1 MWSFRSLALF
11 LSVFV
16 VITFH
21 SHAAKKE
28 PTLGERVEQL
38 TASTLSSKNY
48 GIIKLNTDKFRQ
60 FVKQVPRNY
69 SMVVMFTALSPQ
81 RGCGICG
88 VASEE
93 FSILSNSWRYS
104 ASFSNKLFF
113 ARVDFDDAPDVFNQM
128 KLNTAP
134 VFVHFPA
141 KGKHKKVDTLDIER
155 VGFSAESIGRWVTE
169 RTEIQIRVFRPPN
182 YMGLLGLLLLLV
194 FVVGL
199 LYFRKN
205 NLEFLYSSTTWGLA
219 ALTFVLVMTS
229 GQMWNHIRGP
239 PFIHKTREGA
249 VAYIHGSSQGQF
261 VVETYLV
268 AMLYGCVTLGMILMT
283 VAAKSKEDSSKRR
296 IMALIGLGMVSIF
309 FSLLLSVFRNKAGG
323 YPYSFLFK

>member
-1 MWSFRSLALF
+1 LMLYSGLI
-11 LSVFV
+11 FV
-16 VITFH
+16 VIFH
-21 SHAAKKE
+21 CNAAKKE
-28 PTLGERVEQL
+28 LTLSERVEQL
-38 TASTLSSKNY
+38 TTATSAAKPY
-48 GIIKLNTDKFRQ
+48 GIVKLNAEKFRQ
-60 FVKQVPRNY
+60 YVKSVPRNY
-69 SMVVMFTALSPQ
+69 SMVVMFTALSPA

-93 FSILSNSWRYS
+93 FTILANSWKYS
-104 ASFSNKLFF
+104 TGFSNKLFF
-113 ARVDFDDAPDVFNQM
+113 GRVDFDDAPDVFNQM

-134 VFVHFPA
+134 VFIHFPA
-141 KGKHKKVDTLDIER
+141 KGKNKKIDTLDIER

-205 NLEFLYSSTTWGLA
+205 NLEFLFSSTTWGLV
-219 ALTFVLVMTS
+219 ALTFTLVMTS

-239 PFIHKTREGA
+239 PFMQKTREGG

-261 VVETYLV
+261 IVETYLV
-268 AMLYGCVTLGMILMT
+268 AGLYSCVTLGMILIT
-283 VAAKSKEDSSKRR
+283 LAAKGKEDVSKRR
-296 IMALIGLGMVSIF
+296 VMSIIGIGMVAVF